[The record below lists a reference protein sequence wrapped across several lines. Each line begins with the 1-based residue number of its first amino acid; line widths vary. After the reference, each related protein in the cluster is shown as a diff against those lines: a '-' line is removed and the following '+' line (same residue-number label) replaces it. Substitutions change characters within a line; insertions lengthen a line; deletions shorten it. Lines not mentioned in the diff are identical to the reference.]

1 MSLHGYARESFNA
14 DARPNVRRDAH
25 RVSSYYTAQSPA
37 KTAPP
42 HPDAAAAQLKVGRRL
57 LALAGAGSIAMVVLV
72 QVANVLN
79 YASNLAF
86 SRILEP
92 AGFGELTALL
102 AFALVLAVPLGAAQ
116 TVVAERIALAHAAG
130 DEDRVRYLVRLALG
144 HVATLGAVVGVL
156 YVAAIPLTQEVLG
169 IRQPG
174 PVIALAPFVVANFAQ
189 TVALGALQGTERF
202 AAFGWVVFAAA
213 ASRLAFGIPWALGG
227 GGAGGAI
234 AGQALGLIVVLT
246 IVGWS
251 SRHWLLRR
259 GTGAATRGLRRRP
272 DLQTLTATGAYIGF
286 AVLANLDLVLA
297 RVWLDSTDAGLY
309 AALSTVAKLVIF
321 LPAALAMLMVP
332 STARARASG
341 RERVVLRRT
350 ARLVALSAALVVIP
364 SVLAPGLLLDL
375 MFGDDYVAARSGVL
389 PSALAGAALSLLFVV
404 CTYSVTVRDSRW
416 MALLVGGVGL
426 QAVLIAL
433 FHESPAQVAAMQAIA
448 CGAVLLANEAVFH
461 SLVREWRR

>member
-1 MSLHGYARESFNA
+1 M
-14 DARPNVRRDAH
+14 
-25 RVSSYYTAQSPA
+25 
-37 KTAPP
+37 
-42 HPDAAAAQLKVGRRL
+42 
-57 LALAGAGSIAMVVLV
+57 AMVALV

-116 TVVAERIALAHAAG
+116 TVVAERIAVAHAAG
-130 DEDRVRYLVRLALG
+130 DEDRVRYLVRHALG

-174 PVIALAPFVVANFAQ
+174 PLIALAPFVVANFVQ

-202 AAFGWVVFAAA
+202 AAFGWVVFAGA

-234 AGQALGLIVVLT
+234 AGQAVGLIAVLAV
-246 IVGWS
+246 VGWS
-251 SRHWLLRR
+251 SRRWLLRR

-272 DLQTLTATGAYIGF
+272 DVEALAATGAYVGF

-297 RVWLDSTDAGLY
+297 RIWLDSTDAGLY
-309 AALSTVAKLVIF
+309 AALSTVAKVVIF
-321 LPAALAMLMVP
+321 LPTALAMIMVP
-332 STARARASG
+332 SAARARAAG
-341 RERVVLRRT
+341 QDRVVLRRT

-364 SVLAPGLLLDL
+364 SVLAPGLVLDV
-375 MFGDDYVAARSGVL
+375 MFGGDYAAARSGVL
-389 PSALAGAALSLLFVV
+389 QSALAGAALSLLYVV

-426 QAVLIAL
+426 QALLIAL

-448 CGAVLLANEAVFH
+448 CGAVLLANELVFH